1 MAHITPTL
9 GLIGPYNYISAI
21 QALDISYGRMT
32 PWVMFHSRRVWPR
45 GPAVR
50 RGCWE
55 IRENQDLEFGL
66 SFQGLGLRSRV

>member
-9 GLIGPYNYISAI
+9 GLIGPYISAI

-55 IRENQDLEFGL
+55 IRVRESGCGVWAFVLRFG
-66 SFQGLGLRSRV
+66 VKV